1 MERRIKVCV
10 NGIEYEI
17 NAIFSLNDYKIA
29 YHIKEEENPNY
40 QGVLTEIIKNHIVL
54 EAAEKSEIEY
64 LEVQEIHK
72 YIDTIIQNSK
82 GLKEK
87 YENHNDMA
95 DECERFLIAVNENIE
110 DEVKNIRE
118 SFKSV
123 PTINIPQIALPEI
136 PKIQI
141 PNKLFDYSSILP
153 DMRLVSEAITQ
164 ISKQIRGLQDIGS
177 IVATGL
183 SAIVESQ
190 QIYIRQMAD
199 HVTKMLSQVSI
210 PSFSEE
216 DIDEIRIALSTWGEY
231 GWTLP
236 PHAKLNDFFT
246 IPENKK
252 VADKVGDSYC
262 KKNQMEALFAETR
275 KIRGVK
281 LRDYEEAV
289 ADYNEKRYKSCTFVL
304 FSLID
309 AKLIRMQRIDN
320 QNKNNRRSSGQRAV
334 NKVLTR
340 IKDESELEEE
350 LFVFFRYENLYA
362 CLMKVFQD
370 GNDFRKQPEVI
381 NRNFLDHGMLTNR
394 VRRRDCAQLFL
405 LYFNWMR
412 FLEKI
417 NLLNRI

>member
-29 YHIKEEENPNY
+29 YYIKEEENPDY
-40 QGVLTEIIKNHIVL
+40 QGVLTEIIKNHIVV
-54 EAAEKSEIEY
+54 EEAEKPEIEY
-64 LEVQEIHK
+64 LEVREIHK

-82 GLKEK
+82 RLKEK

-110 DEVKNIRE
+110 EEVKDIRE
-118 SFKSV
+118 AFKSI
-123 PTINIPQIALPEI
+123 PTINIPQIVLPEI

-141 PNKLFDYSSILP
+141 PDKLFDYSSILP
-153 DMRLVSEAITQ
+153 DMRLVSETITQ
-164 ISKQIRGLQDIGS
+164 ISKQIRGLQDFGN

-190 QIYIRQMAD
+190 QIYIRQMAN
-199 HVTKMLSQVSI
+199 HVTKMLSRVSI

-236 PHAKLNDFFT
+236 PHAKQNDFFT

-252 VADKVGDSYC
+252 MADKVGDSYC
-262 KKNQMEALFAETR
+262 KKNQMETLFAETR
-275 KIRGVK
+275 KIGGVR
-281 LRDYEEAV
+281 LSDYEEAIV
-289 ADYNEKRYKSCTFVL
+289 DYNDKRYKSCALIL

-309 AKLIRMQRIDN
+309 AKLIRMQQDDDR
-320 QNKNNRRSSGQRAV
+320 NKYGKRPSGKTAARNV
-334 NKVLTR
+334 FTR
-340 IKDESELEEE
+340 IKNETELEDE
-350 LFVFFRYENLYA
+350 LFAFFRYENLYA

-370 GNDFRKQPEVI
+370 GDDFKEQPEVI

-394 VRRRDCAQLFL
+394 VRRRDCVQLFL
-405 LYFNWMR
+405 LYFNWMK

-417 NLLNRI
+417 DLLNRI